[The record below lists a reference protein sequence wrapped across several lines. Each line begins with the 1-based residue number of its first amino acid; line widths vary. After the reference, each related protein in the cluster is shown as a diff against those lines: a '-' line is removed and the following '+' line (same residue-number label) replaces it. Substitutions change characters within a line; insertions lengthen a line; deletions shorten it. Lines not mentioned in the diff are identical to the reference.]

1 MSFFSRR
8 FKENFPFTRCLKKS
22 SSFAYRSISA
32 LFMPV
37 SYTHLK
43 LRDNYPSFS
52 EFVAAF
58 HADADAITEKLKMID
73 YEYDE
78 TQNKFV

>member
-1 MSFFSRR
+1 MTEYQNLLNDPAMLLSFV
-8 FKENFPFTRCLKKS
+8 NTQ
-22 SSFAYRSISA
+22 
-32 LFMPV
+32 
-37 SYTHLK
+37 

-52 EFVAAF
+52 EFVATF

-78 TQNKFV
+78 TQNQFV

>member
-1 MSFFSRR
+1 MLLSFV
-8 FKENFPFTRCLKKS
+8 NTQ
-22 SSFAYRSISA
+22 
-32 LFMPV
+32 
-37 SYTHLK
+37 

-52 EFVAAF
+52 EFVATF

-78 TQNKFV
+78 TQNQFV

>member
-1 MSFFSRR
+1 MTEYQNLPNDPAMLLSFV
-8 FKENFPFTRCLKKS
+8 NTQ
-22 SSFAYRSISA
+22 
-32 LFMPV
+32 
-37 SYTHLK
+37 

-52 EFVAAF
+52 EFVATF

-78 TQNKFV
+78 TQNQFV

>member
-1 MSFFSRR
+1 MTEYQNLPNDPAMLLSFV
-8 FKENFPFTRCLKKS
+8 NTQ
-22 SSFAYRSISA
+22 
-32 LFMPV
+32 
-37 SYTHLK
+37 

-58 HADADAITEKLKMID
+58 HANADAITEKLKMID

-78 TQNKFV
+78 TQNQFV

>member
-1 MSFFSRR
+1 MTEYQNLPNDPAMLLSFV
-8 FKENFPFTRCLKKS
+8 NTQ
-22 SSFAYRSISA
+22 
-32 LFMPV
+32 
-37 SYTHLK
+37 

-73 YEYDE
+73 YEPKISLYNIYSG
-78 TQNKFV
+78 TSSFRYFLTRFQFG

>member
-1 MSFFSRR
+1 MTEYQNLPNDPAMLLSFV
-8 FKENFPFTRCLKKS
+8 NTQ
-22 SSFAYRSISA
+22 
-32 LFMPV
+32 
-37 SYTHLK
+37 

-58 HADADAITEKLKMID
+58 HADADADAITEKLKMID

-78 TQNKFV
+78 TQNQFV